1 MKTADRADVS
11 GTDRLH
17 YQPVELRDA
26 QLLAY
31 DEAGE
36 GRIVEVFG
44 DVATAEHIVIF
55 VPGNDNGLGN
65 YFDENRPTGP
75 RASGWTLG
83 RMLRTLG
90 PNDRVVVIVWVGYRT
105 PWGFLESF
113 SRTLAER
120 GAIDLARLT
129 RILPRSAHVT
139 LVGHSYGAVVCGLA
153 LPSARADDCVVLG
166 SPGMGTSS
174 REDLCF
180 AGNLWAALGPSDWIR
195 YFPRVKIGRLGHGP
209 SPVRA
214 QHGAIVFDTGAIRG
228 HCGYFADASESLRN
242 IARIGLARYD
252 EITRPGELPPRL
264 TASAI
269 REDRS
274 ILGTRECR

>member
-1 MKTADRADVS
+1 MSPQPSTSSSSCRATTTDWETTSTRTVRQDHERADGHWEECS
-11 GTDRLH
+11 ERSDRNDH
-17 YQPVELRDA
+17 
-26 QLLAY
+26 
-31 DEAGE
+31 
-36 GRIVEVFG
+36 
-44 DVATAEHIVIF
+44 VA
-55 VPGNDNGLGN
+55 
-65 YFDENRPTGP
+65 
-75 RASGWTLG
+75 
-83 RMLRTLG
+83 
-90 PNDRVVVIVWVGYRT
+90 VIVWVGYRT

-129 RILPRSAHVT
+129 RILPHSAHVT

-153 LPSARADDCVVLG
+153 LPSARVDDCVVLG

-214 QHGAIVFDTGAIRG
+214 QHGAVVFDTGAIRG

-242 IARIGLARYD
+242 IARIGLGRYD
-252 EITRPGELPPRL
+252 EVTRPGQLPPRL

-269 REDRS
+269 HEDRS

>member
-1 MKTADRADVS
+1 MKTAGRADVS

-17 YQPVELRDA
+17 YEPMELRDA

-31 DEAGE
+31 DETGE

-44 DVATAEHIVIF
+44 DVATAEHIMIF

-90 PNDRVVVIVWVGYRT
+90 PNDRVAVIVWVGYRT

-113 SRTLAER
+113 SRTLAEL

-153 LPSARADDCVVLG
+153 LPSARVDDCVVLG

-195 YFPRVKIGRLGHGP
+195 YFPRVKIGRIGHGP
-209 SPVRA
+209 VSSSGAARSHCFRYRCRSRA
-214 QHGAIVFDTGAIRG
+214 
-228 HCGYFADASESLRN
+228 LRLLRRCKRV
-242 IARIGLARYD
+242 AAKH
-252 EITRPGELPPRL
+252 
-264 TASAI
+264 
-269 REDRS
+269 REDR
-274 ILGTRECR
+274 TRSLRRGHATRGVAASADRVSNP

>member
-1 MKTADRADVS
+1 
-11 GTDRLH
+11 
-17 YQPVELRDA
+17 
-26 QLLAY
+26 LAY
-31 DEAGE
+31 DETGE

-44 DVATAEHIVIF
+44 DVATAEHIMIF

-83 RMLRTLG
+83 RMLRSLG
-90 PNDRVVVIVWVGYRT
+90 PSDRVAVIVWVGYRT

-113 SRTLAER
+113 SRTLAEL

-153 LPSARADDCVVLG
+153 LPSARVDDCVVLG

-214 QHGAIVFDTGAIRG
+214 QHGAIVFGTGAVRG

-242 IARIGLARYD
+242 IARIGLGRYD
-252 EITRPGELPPRL
+252 EVTRPGELQPRL

-269 REDRS
+269 REDGS